1 MLSKLPKTP
10 VQPKAH
16 RGPKSTNRAIKVLLL
31 QTWKAAKPG
40 TWVITPTPAPSKPV
54 PVLVL
59 PRKAEYAPCEKQ
71 NILGSQGTPG
81 PYTSPRSKEETQGS
95 PYSLQGFKDKK
106 EVRTPVQPK
115 FKAHRGHYIPKNLRV
130 PMRPQGIN
138 TPGS

>member
-54 PVLVL
+54 SDFLQKRSTVPAKSKIFWVPKELRVLIQAPDL
-59 PRKAEYAPCEKQ
+59 KRKPKVPPIASRLQSK
-71 NILGSQGTPG
+71 ISG
-81 PYTSPRSKEETQGS
+81 SKEE
-95 PYSLQGFKDKK
+95 P
-106 EVRTPVQPK
+106 
-115 FKAHRGHYIPKNLRV
+115 
-130 PMRPQGIN
+130 
-138 TPGS
+138 PGSYVASGFQR